1 MSDRVPQLLTR
12 LARALPD
19 AGFARVWEP
28 SLDDLRAER
37 RSRAG
42 FLGRA
47 VVMLAECYRVALWA
61 ALTGSRRCRQMEPQA
76 EAIGMMDALTQDA
89 RYAGRMLLKN
99 PGFTSVAVL
108 ALALSIGANA
118 AIFSLIDNLFVRPL
132 PYTHADSLI
141 RLWGQSTNGSQQ
153 RLPASVPKF
162 DYLRRSQQ
170 SSVALAADS
179 GLVVAMTR
187 LGDQPQRVSAS
198 IVTDNYFDVLG
209 VPPIAGRTFLQ
220 GEEDRAPVVVITR
233 QFWVNRLLS
242 DPNAVGRTLTLDS
255 RPYTVVGIVDHLPA
269 SDVGPVEAFL
279 PMPVSLSGLTPEL
292 RQRGVSYLRITGR
305 LNPGVTIE
313 QARAEAAILA
323 ERYRDENRE
332 KADSSLRE
340 SAIGIRED
348 LTGSVR
354 PAILTLLAAV
364 ALVLLI
370 ACSNVANLLTA
381 RFAGRRREIALRAAL
396 GARRARIVRLFLFES
411 LLLSA
416 LGAIAGLGV
425 ARLGLDILPALGA
438 TNLPLDGDVTITPA
452 VLWATAWVALAIG
465 VLMGI
470 YPALQATR
478 PSASDALKDGGRGVS
493 GARTPH
499 RVRSVLVACQVSLSL
514 MLLVGAALLIASFAN
529 LRRQEPGFD
538 PARVLTADV
547 SLPASRYPDAS
558 AQQQFRQ
565 RLLDALRASPGIESA
580 ALGAGVALTRMD
592 LNAPFARGDGR
603 VPPLYERSL
612 GLTRSVSPGYF
623 ATMSIPVLAGRDFS
637 DHDAADSPPVIVIS
651 QSTARTLF
659 PDTDAIGKTIIT
671 GSLGGGMR
679 CEIVGIVGDVRSVNL
694 AQPNDVEFY
703 LPFTQ
708 RPLDF
713 AQIVVRT
720 AGDPLQMLNE
730 VRAAVRA
737 VDPELPLNQPR
748 ALVDIAD
755 ASLGQRKLLM
765 TLLGAFAGLALLLAT
780 VGIYS
785 VVAYLVGQRTGEIG
799 VRLALGA
806 SHADVLRLVTLD
818 ALRPVTA
825 GLAIG
830 VAGVAVLGRL
840 LATQLYG
847 VSALDPRA
855 LAAAASTLG
864 VVGLIACLVPA
875 RRAMRIDPA
884 IALRTD

>member
-1 MSDRVPQLLTR
+1 MSDRVPRLLTR

-28 SLDDLRAER
+28 SLEDLRAER

-42 FLGRA
+42 FLWRA

-61 ALTGSRRCRQMEPQA
+61 VLTGPRRHRQMEPQA
-76 EAIGMMDALTQDA
+76 EAIGMIDTLTQDA

-118 AIFSLIDNLFVRPL
+118 AIFSLIDSLFVRPL
-132 PYTHADSLI
+132 PYAHADSLI
-141 RLWGQSTNGSQQ
+141 RLWGVSTDGRQQ
-153 RLPASVPKF
+153 RLPASIPKF
-162 DYLRRSQQ
+162 EHLRRSQQ
-170 SSVALAADS
+170 SSVALAADG
-179 GLVVAMTR
+179 GLSVAMTR
-187 LGDQPQRVSAS
+187 VGDQPQRVTAS

-233 QFWVNRLLS
+233 QFWVNRLQS
-242 DPNAVGRTLTLDS
+242 DPNAVGRTLTFDS
-255 RPYTVVGIVDHLPA
+255 RPYTVVGIVDNLPA
-269 SDVGPVEAFL
+269 SDVGSVEAFL
-279 PMPVSLSGLTPEL
+279 PMPVELSGLTPEL

-323 ERYRDENRE
+323 GRYRDENRE

-340 SAIGIRED
+340 IAIGIRED
-348 LTGSVR
+348 LTGNVR

-425 ARLGLDILPALGA
+425 ARLCLDILPALGA

-452 VLWATAWVALAIG
+452 VLWATASVALAAG

-470 YPALQATR
+470 YPAMQAAR
-478 PSASDALKDGGRGVS
+478 PSASDTLKDGGRGVS
-493 GARTPH
+493 GARTEH

-529 LRRQEPGFD
+529 LRRHAPGFD
-538 PARVLTADV
+538 PARVLTAGV
-547 SLPASRYPDAS
+547 SLPPSRYPDAT

-565 RLLDALRASPGIESA
+565 RLLDALRVSPGIESA
-580 ALGAGVALTRMD
+580 ALGAGVPLTGID
-592 LNAPFARGDGR
+592 WNAPFARGDGR
-603 VPPLYERSL
+603 ISPLHERPL

-623 ATMSIPVLAGRDFS
+623 ATMSIPVVAGRDFS
-637 DHDAADSPPVIVIS
+637 EHDAADSPRVIVIS
-651 QSTARTLF
+651 QSTSRKLF

-671 GSLGGGMR
+671 GSLGGGTR

-708 RPLDF
+708 RSMDF

-720 AGDPLQMLNE
+720 AGDPLRMLND
-730 VRAAVRA
+730 VRAAA
-737 VDPELPLNQPR
+737 AIDPELPLDQPR

-806 SHADVLRLVTLD
+806 SNADVLRLVTLD
-818 ALRPVTA
+818 GLRPITA

-830 VAGVAVLGRL
+830 VAGVAALGRL

-847 VSALDPRA
+847 VSALDPRV

-864 VVGLIACLVPA
+864 AVGLIACLVPA
-875 RRAMRIDPA
+875 RRAARIDPA